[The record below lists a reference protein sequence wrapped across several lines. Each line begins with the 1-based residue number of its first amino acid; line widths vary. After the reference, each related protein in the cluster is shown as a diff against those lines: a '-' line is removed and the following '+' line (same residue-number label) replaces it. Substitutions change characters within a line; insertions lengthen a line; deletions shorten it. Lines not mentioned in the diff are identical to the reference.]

1 MNQQANSTQRVPFI
15 MIDDEHNRLRV
26 YDYDSGEVIPM
37 FSGLARDYFVDRFV
51 LVSTFPGF
59 ETEINYLVS
68 DTLDE
73 ARREAEYLR
82 AKFGIHKGALA
93 A

>member
-1 MNQQANSTQRVPFI
+1 MNQQTTNQRLPFI

-26 YDYDSGEVIPM
+26 HDYDSGKEIPN

-51 LVSTFPGF
+51 LVSVFPGY

-82 AKFGIHKGALA
+82 AKFGIHNSPLA

>member
-1 MNQQANSTQRVPFI
+1 MNQQTKPRIPFV
-15 MIDDEHNRLRV
+15 MLDDEHNRLRV
-26 YDYDSGEVIPM
+26 HDYDSGEEIPS

-68 DTLDE
+68 DTLDD
-73 ARREAEYLR
+73 AIREVAYLK
-82 AKFGIHKGALA
+82 AKFGIHSQA

>member
-1 MNQQANSTQRVPFI
+1 MNKQTTMRIPFI
-15 MIDDEHNRLRV
+15 MIDDEHNRLSV
-26 YDYDSGEVIPM
+26 HDYNSGEVIPR

-73 ARREAEYLR
+73 ARREADYLR
-82 AKFGIHKGALA
+82 AKFGIHNSPMA